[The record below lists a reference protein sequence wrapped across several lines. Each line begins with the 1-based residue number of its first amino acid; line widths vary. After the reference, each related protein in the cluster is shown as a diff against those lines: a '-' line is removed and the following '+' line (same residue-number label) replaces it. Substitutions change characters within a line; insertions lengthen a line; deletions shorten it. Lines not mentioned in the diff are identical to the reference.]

1 MIEISGSHG
10 GEDEADILLGYSAVY
25 CRRSWPTFQ
34 RLLPQSSGWH
44 IRNIDQ
50 FLPEYMTQCP
60 SRHPCSYSTPWEPE
74 VSQSVALLSIAVLWC
89 DVVQCRMLL
98 SSSLFINNETTQ
110 RGVTPQRAT
119 VYVRRRQYV
128 ESHCQLQLACMQ
140 AVRWGTR
147 VLPARRRYHQWH
159 DVHAEFH
166 ENRSTGAYHI
176 YISNLIRWRTDRA
189 THLHYGSD
197 QI

>member
-25 CRRSWPTFQ
+25 SRRSWPTFQ
-34 RLLPQSSGWH
+34 RLLPPSSGWH
-44 IRNIDQ
+44 IRNVDQ

-60 SRHPCSYSTPWEPE
+60 SRHPCSYPTPWEPE

-98 SSSLFINNETTQ
+98 SSLLINNETTQ

-119 VYVRRRQYV
+119 VHVPRRQYV
-128 ESHCQLQLACMQ
+128 ESHCQLQPACMQ
-140 AVRWGTR
+140 AVSGVRLFYLRDGGTTSSMTFMPSFMKTDQ
-147 VLPARRRYHQWH
+147 L
-159 DVHAEFH
+159 VHIIF
-166 ENRSTGAYHI
+166 
-176 YISNLIRWRTDRA
+176 ISVI
-189 THLHYGSD
+189 
-197 QI
+197 